1 MLLGKRRNFL
11 GQILLRIE
19 VGGSSVCY
27 LVEGWEYPKLAN
39 CHRVEASEMLGL
51 DISLLQ
57 ETSVLGHLLLVLEH
71 QETPGLQ
78 VLLVVKQ
85 VSICCCQV
93 WSRG

>member
-39 CHRVEASEMLGL
+39 CHRVEA
-51 DISLLQ
+51 
-57 ETSVLGHLLLVLEH
+57 
-71 QETPGLQ
+71 
-78 VLLVVKQ
+78 
-85 VSICCCQV
+85 
-93 WSRG
+93 